1 METKNRKTY
10 EAPEAVVVRVQSE
23 GLICDSGNHVMWLLT
38 DPDKI
43 STDAGWSRGDYGGA
57 NEI

>member
-10 EAPEAVVVRVQSE
+10 EAPEAIVVNVQSE
-23 GLICDSGNHVMWLLT
+23 GIICNSNKVMWYYI

-43 STDAGWSRGDYGGA
+43 STDAGWGRGDYGGA
-57 NEI
+57 IDI